1 MVVQRLWCQLMAQ
14 HFNAATKIKGYAA
27 VSATID
33 RSKVRLRQ
41 HLSHLGNSGGQW
53 EPTQLYCTTVGWP
66 HVTGVSGAQHYLP
79 MDIPLDVP
87 GNEGFTLPQ
96 PECPF
101 RESGNERML
110 RMPLPVFLSGQIL
123 VAVAAY

>member
-14 HFNAATKIKGYAA
+14 HFNAATNITKGMLPM
-27 VSATID
+27 SATID
-33 RSKVRLRQ
+33 RSTVLLRQ
-41 HLSHLGNSGGQW
+41 HLSHLGNIGGRW
-53 EPTQLYCTTVGWP
+53 EPTQLYCITVGWP
-66 HVTGVSGAQHYLP
+66 PVTGVSGTQHYLP

-101 RESGNERML
+101 RESGNETML
-110 RMPLPVFLSGQIL
+110 GMPLPVFLSGQ
-123 VAVAAY
+123 V